1 VARKSSS
8 PSSSPREPFAV
19 RLDPELVTSIKILAA
34 KKRTQV
40 NLLFEEAVRDLL
52 KKYKET

>member
-1 VARKSSS
+1 MARKSSS
-8 PSSSPREPFAV
+8 PSSEPRQPFGV
-19 RLDPELVTSIKILAA
+19 RIDPELVTSIKILAA

-52 KKYKET
+52 RKYKET